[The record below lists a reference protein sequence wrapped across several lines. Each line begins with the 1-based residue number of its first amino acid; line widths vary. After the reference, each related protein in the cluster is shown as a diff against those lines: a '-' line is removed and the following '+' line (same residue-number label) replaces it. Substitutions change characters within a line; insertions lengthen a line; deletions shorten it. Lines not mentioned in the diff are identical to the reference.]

1 LSTLRLPAVRPCAP
15 RASSRRFALALTVVG
30 VIGASAVG
38 CTAPNTLV
46 VGPGRRYTKPC
57 QAIAA
62 AKAGDTI
69 QIDAAGNGTYDGDV
83 CAWSTDNLTITGING
98 RARIDAAGRSSG
110 GKAIWVIAGDDT
122 VIRDVELSGAAVPD
136 RNGAGIRQEGTG
148 LTVVGSY
155 FHDNENGI
163 LTGADPNSDIVV
175 EASEFA
181 RNGDGSGY
189 SHNLYIGAVRT
200 FTLRSSYSHD
210 ADVGHLV
217 KSRAATNHILYNRL
231 TGQGGASSYE
241 LDLPNGG
248 LSYVI
253 GNVIQQG
260 PTTQNAGMF
269 AYGMEGVTHPSSQLY
284 VVNNTFVND
293 RGSGT
298 AVVVGGQVAATV
310 RAQNNISTGSSAFV
324 GQAGAA
330 LVTNCLVADPRFAD
344 RAAYDYH
351 LQAGSPCVDAGSA
364 PGSGTGRPLTPTRQY
379 VYDLGQTARPLSGA
393 AIDAG
398 AFER

>member
-1 LSTLRLPAVRPCAP
+1 LSSIVRLHALLPRPSG
-15 RASSRRFALALTVVG
+15 ASFRRFALACTVVG

-38 CTAPNTLV
+38 CTSSTALV

-83 CAWSTDNLTITGING
+83 CSWSTDNLTITGING
-98 RARIDAAGRSSG
+98 RARIDAAGRNSG
-110 GKAIWVIAGDDT
+110 GKAIWVIAGDNT
-122 VIRDVELSGAAVPD
+122 VIRNVELSGAAVPD
-136 RNGAGIRQEGTG
+136 RNGAGIRQEGAG

-163 LTGADPNSDIVV
+163 LTGANPNSDIVV

-200 FTLRSSYSHD
+200 FTLRSSWSHD

-298 AVVVGGQVAATV
+298 AVVVGGQVTAKV
-310 RAQNNISTGSSAFV
+310 RAQNNISTGGSAFV
-324 GQAGAA
+324 GQAGAV
-330 LVTNCLVADPRFAD
+330 LVTNCLVADPRFVNRTGSD
-344 RAAYDYH
+344 HH
-351 LQAGSPCVDAGSA
+351 LAAGSPCIDAGSA
-364 PGSGTGRPLTPTRQY
+364 AGQALTPTQQY
-379 VYDLGQTARPLSGA
+379 VYDLRLVARPVSGA